1 MVSVRVG
8 FKLTLGEDGF
18 LLLDL
23 ALTKAGGYYLGQLP
37 HPPFITGPYIRRFL
51 SYHSRRRRFS
61 ADHRRKRSNR

>member
-37 HPPFITGPYIRRFL
+37 HLPLITSPYTRRFL
-51 SYHSRRRRFS
+51 FYHSRRRRFS
-61 ADHRRKRSNR
+61 ADHRRKGSN